1 MSSIFGSFKYP
12 WEKDK
17 DKFDW
22 SSVGNAFGGEKAA
35 ALENADFLAADA
47 AGLAE
52 SGIGTDQMAGILEGS
67 GFDAFEAADAA
78 QLAGQGIGADQMKDV
93 LGQSA
98 TAGMGSGFD
107 VAGMAGAIAKG
118 LGALGG
124 DSGPK
129 APPPPQGSILKP
141 IERAGTAQPIQQAQ
155 AQPQTIGQ
163 PSSAMQTIQQ
173 QNLGA
178 APSIQDMIKMRQMR
192 GMV

>member
-1 MSSIFGSFKYP
+1 MSSIFGSYKLP

-17 DKFDW
+17 EKFDW
-22 SSVGNAFGGEKAA
+22 SSVGNAFGGEQAA

-47 AGLAE
+47 EGLAE
-52 SGIGTDQMAGILEGS
+52 AGIGTDQMAGILEGS

-107 VAGMAGAIAKG
+107 VAGMAGALAKG

-124 DSGPK
+124 DSGGPK
-129 APPPPQGSILKP
+129 APAAPKGSIIGQP
-141 IERAGTAQPIQQAQ
+141 MRTGSAAPVAQPQ
-155 AQPQTIGQ
+155 QTIGQ
-163 PSSAMQTIQQ
+163 AAPVSNAMQTIQN
-173 QNLGA
+173 QNLGSV
-178 APSIQDMIKMRQMR
+178 PTIQDVLKMRQLGLR
-192 GMV
+192 